1 MESDATFLELL
12 GHWIWFIIGA
22 VLAIV
27 ELFAPGVLAIW
38 LAIAATL
45 VGGLL
50 LVVDMPVAAQIAL
63 FAVLSVILVWAS
75 RQFLTRHPIE
85 SDHPTLNQ
93 RGVSY
98 IGRVFVVE
106 QDIRNGSGKIRVG
119 DSLWLAEGD
128 DAEAGERVKV
138 TGVNGSALVVVKAD

>member
-12 GHWIWFIIGA
+12 GRWIWFIIGA

-50 LVVDMPVAAQIAL
+50 LVIDMPVAAQIAL

-128 DAEAGERVKV
+128 DAEAGARVKV

>member
-12 GHWIWFIIGA
+12 GRWIWFIIGA

-106 QDIRNGSGKIRVG
+106 QDIKNGSGKIRVG

>member
-12 GHWIWFIIGA
+12 GRWIWFIIGA

-128 DAEAGERVKV
+128 DAEAGARVKV

>member
-12 GHWIWFIIGA
+12 GRWIWFIIGA

-106 QDIRNGSGKIRVG
+106 QEIRNGSGKIRVG
-119 DSLWLAEGD
+119 DSLWLAEGE
-128 DAEAGERVKV
+128 DAEAGARVKV

>member
-12 GHWIWFIIGA
+12 GRWIWFIIGA

-38 LAIAATL
+38 LAIAAML

-106 QDIRNGSGKIRVG
+106 QDIKNGSGKIRVG

>member
-1 MESDATFLELL
+1 MESDATILELL
-12 GHWIWFIIGA
+12 GRWIWFIIGA

-50 LVVDMPVAAQIAL
+50 LVIDMPVAAQIAL
-63 FAVLSVILVWAS
+63 FAVLSIILVWAS

-98 IGRVFVVE
+98 IGRIFVVE

-119 DSLWLAEGD
+119 DSLWLAEGE
-128 DAEAGERVKV
+128 DAEVGARVKV

>member
-1 MESDATFLELL
+1 MESDATILELL
-12 GHWIWFIIGA
+12 GRWIWFIIGA

-50 LVVDMPVAAQIAL
+50 LVIDMPVAAQIAL

-128 DAEAGERVKV
+128 DAEAGARVKV

>member
-12 GHWIWFIIGA
+12 GRWIWFIIGA

>member
-1 MESDATFLELL
+1 MESDATILELL
-12 GHWIWFIIGA
+12 GRWIWFIIGA

-50 LVVDMPVAAQIAL
+50 LLVDMPVAAQIAL

-106 QDIRNGSGKIRVG
+106 QEIRNGSGKIRVG
-119 DSLWLAEGD
+119 DSLWLAEGE
-128 DAEAGERVKV
+128 DAEAGARVKV

>member
-1 MESDATFLELL
+1 MESDATILELL
-12 GHWIWFIIGA
+12 GRWIWFIIGA

-27 ELFAPGVLAIW
+27 ELFVPGVLAIW

-63 FAVLSVILVWAS
+63 FAVLSVVLVWAS

-106 QDIRNGSGKIRVG
+106 QEIRNGSGKIRVG

-128 DAEAGERVKV
+128 DAEAGARVKV
-138 TGVNGSALVVVKAD
+138 TGVNGSALVVEKAP

>member
-1 MESDATFLELL
+1 MESDATILELL
-12 GHWIWFIIGA
+12 GRWIWFIIGA

-98 IGRVFVVE
+98 IGHVFVVE

-119 DSLWLAEGD
+119 DSLWLAEGE
-128 DAEAGERVKV
+128 DAEVGARVKV

>member
-12 GHWIWFIIGA
+12 GRWIWFIIGA

-98 IGRVFVVE
+98 IGRVFIVE

>member
-12 GHWIWFIIGA
+12 GRWIWFIIGA

-38 LAIAATL
+38 LAIAAML

-98 IGRVFVVE
+98 IGRVFIVE

>member
-1 MESDATFLELL
+1 MESDATLLELL
-12 GHWIWFIIGA
+12 GRWIWFIIGA

-38 LAIAATL
+38 LAIAAML
-45 VGGLL
+45 VGGVLL
-50 LVVDMPVAAQIAL
+50 AVDLPVAAQIAL
-63 FAVLSVILVWAS
+63 FTVLSVILVWAS

-98 IGRVFVVE
+98 IDHVFIVE

-119 DSLWLAEGD
+119 DSLWLAEGE
-128 DAEAGERVKV
+128 DAEVGARVKV
-138 TGVNGSALVVVKAD
+138 TGVNGSALIVEKAD

>member
-1 MESDATFLELL
+1 MCLR
-12 GHWIWFIIGA
+12 
-22 VLAIV
+22 
-27 ELFAPGVLAIW
+27 IW

-50 LVVDMPVAAQIAL
+50 LVVDMPVAVQIAL

-119 DSLWLAEGD
+119 DSLWLAEGE

-138 TGVNGSALVVVKAD
+138 TGVNGSALVVEKAD

>member
-1 MESDATFLELL
+1 MESDATILELL
-12 GHWIWFIIGA
+12 GRWIWFIIGA

-50 LVVDMPVAAQIAL
+50 LVIDMPVAAQIAL
-63 FAVLSVILVWAS
+63 FAVLSIILVWAS

-98 IGRVFVVE
+98 IGRIFVVE

-119 DSLWLAEGD
+119 DSLWLAEGE
-128 DAEAGERVKV
+128 DAEAGARVKV

>member
-1 MESDATFLELL
+1 MESDATLLELL
-12 GHWIWFIIGA
+12 GRWIWFIIGA

-38 LAIAATL
+38 LAIAAML
-45 VGGLL
+45 VGGVLL
-50 LVVDMPVAAQIAL
+50 AVDLPVAAQIAL
-63 FAVLSVILVWAS
+63 FTVLSVILVWAS

-98 IGRVFVVE
+98 IGHVFVVE

-119 DSLWLAEGD
+119 DSLWLAEGE
-128 DAEAGERVKV
+128 DAEVGARVKV
-138 TGVNGSALVVVKAD
+138 TGVNGSALIVEKAD

>member
-12 GHWIWFIIGA
+12 GRWIWFIIGA

-98 IGRVFVVE
+98 IGRVFIVE
-106 QDIRNGSGKIRVG
+106 QDIRNGSCKIRVG

>member
-1 MESDATFLELL
+1 MESDATLLELL
-12 GHWIWFIIGA
+12 GRWIWFIIGA

-38 LAIAATL
+38 LAIAAML
-45 VGGLL
+45 VGGVLL
-50 LVVDMPVAAQIAL
+50 AVDLPVAAQIAL
-63 FAVLSVILVWAS
+63 FTVLSVILVWAS

-98 IGRVFVVE
+98 IGHVFVVE

-119 DSLWLAEGD
+119 DSLWLAEGE
-128 DAEAGERVKV
+128 DAEVGARVKV
-138 TGVNGSALVVVKAD
+138 TGVNGSALIVENAD